1 MASIIIHQEKIKNPG
16 DVLKVCPFGAIQ
28 YENGVLSI
36 SAACKMCKLCVKNG
50 PVGAFEIDQFGKG
63 TEAVGLA
70 VSLSGAFALAGG
82 GDTVAALDKY
92 DIAKDMDYI
101 STAGGA
107 FLEFMEG
114 KTLPAVAALEARAKG

>member
-1 MASIIIHQEKIKNPG
+1 MA
-16 DVLKVCPFGAIQ
+16 
-28 YENGVLSI
+28 
-36 SAACKMCKLCVKNG
+36 
-50 PVGAFEIDQFGKG
+50 
-63 TEAVGLA
+63 LA

-114 KTLPAVAALEARAKG
+114 KTLPAVAALEARAKK